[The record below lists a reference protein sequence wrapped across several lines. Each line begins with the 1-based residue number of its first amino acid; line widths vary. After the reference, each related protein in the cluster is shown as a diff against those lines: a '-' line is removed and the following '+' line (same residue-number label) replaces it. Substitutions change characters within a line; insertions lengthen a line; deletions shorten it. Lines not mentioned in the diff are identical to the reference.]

1 MLPKNG
7 TYYLNPRMGDEG
19 DDVIYIRGVGLHE
32 IVEGNPQHLGGP
44 NLLQYCLM
52 FFHTRAWA
60 RLRREPPQEAG
71 GCFILWNRRTI
82 CEYGLRSGAWNH
94 TWLIIG
100 GSAIGQLVQE
110 SGIVPNRLYPNAE
123 VGERFLFHC
132 KEFYREVN
140 RVGATDQK
148 MLSLQAELMFHDLS
162 RILNAGQGIAIPPAF
177 LELENYMESHLQRRV
192 TLEDLAA
199 RVYLSVPR
207 FCTLC
212 RRHFGLSPMAL
223 LNHKRM
229 QQAAW
234 LLRSTDLRVGDVGR
248 RCGFPDALYFSG
260 RFRKYWKVSP
270 RQFQTSG
277 EG

>member
-1 MLPKNG
+1 MLSKNG

-32 IVEGNPQHLGGP
+32 IVEGNPQRLGGHG
-44 NLLQYCLM
+44 LLQYCLM

-60 RLRREPPQEAG
+60 RLRGEPLQEAG
-71 GCFILWNRRTI
+71 GCFILWNRRVV
-82 CEYGLRSGAWNH
+82 CEYGLRSGSWNH
-94 TWLIIG
+94 TWLVIG
-100 GSAIGQLVQE
+100 GSAIDQLVQE

-123 VGERFLFHC
+123 VGERLLFYC
-132 KEFYREVN
+132 QEFYREVN

-148 MLSLQAELMFHDLS
+148 MLSLQAELMFHDLG
-162 RILNAGQGIAIPPAF
+162 RLLTREGGEAIPAAF
-177 LELENYMESHLQRRV
+177 RELENHLESHLQENCK
-192 TLEDLAA
+192 LADLAA

-229 QQAAW
+229 QRAAW
-234 LLRSTDLRVGDVGR
+234 LLRSTDLAIGDVGR
-248 RCGFPDALYFSG
+248 RCGFSDALYFSS

-270 RQFQTSG
+270 RQFRARG
-277 EG
+277 DG